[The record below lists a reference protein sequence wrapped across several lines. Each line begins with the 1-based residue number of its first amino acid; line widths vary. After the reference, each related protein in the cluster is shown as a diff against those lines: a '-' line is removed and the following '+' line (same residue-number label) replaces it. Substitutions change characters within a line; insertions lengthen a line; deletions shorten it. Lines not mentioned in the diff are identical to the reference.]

1 MIMRTFCSVFYI
13 FLLTTAIGL
22 GQNKDTTENDMAVVY
37 FIEMT
42 EKPLVV
48 FSGVHIY
55 DGHEPIGTV
64 PLKYYLRYECS
75 PGEHL
80 FYSIRPENSYF
91 IEADLLAG
99 KVYIIEVLELP
110 GVMVAQAWLKPVNPT
125 QKLFEIEDYR
135 KVVNRKRSKY
145 FYRNVEKLN
154 KIFLKREEKEKLEK
168 YQRQL
173 NKYDK
178 KKVKEKVKVLY
189 PHWHI
194 ESENLLIDFENKRVE
209 EFS

>member
-1 MIMRTFCSVFYI
+1 MKTISQVFYI
-13 FLLTTAIGL
+13 IFFTTFIGL
-22 GQNKDTTENDMAVVY
+22 GQDIDTTEKDMAVVY

-55 DGHEPIGTV
+55 DGHEPIGMV

-80 FYSIRPENSYF
+80 FYSVRPENSYF
-91 IEADLLAG
+91 VEANLLAG
-99 KVYIIEVLELP
+99 KIYIVEVLELP
-110 GVMVAQAWLKPVNPT
+110 GVLLNQARIKPVNPT

-135 KVVNRKRSKY
+135 KVVNRKRSKS

-154 KIFLKREEKEKLEK
+154 KIFLKRAEKNKQDK
-168 YQRQL
+168 FQRQH

-194 ESENLLIDFENKRVE
+194 ESENLLLDSVKKGLE
-209 EFS
+209 EAS